1 MQIIKKRTQINNGK
15 RTIVKLPN
23 DWLIQLG
30 IDISIDS
37 MDKLELLFDEKLK
50 TITIKKEC

>member
-1 MQIIKKRTQINNGK
+1 MQIKKTKLQRNGSK
-15 RTIVKLPN
+15 KTYLNIPS

-37 MDKLELLFDEKLK
+37 MDKLDLILDEENK